1 MNMKYLFVSLFL
13 ILNPFSANAF
23 TFGDPLTNG
32 EWFKE
37 MGIKNVKIVI
47 QDDIK
52 DGCWTNLKEVRE
64 YTEEKLRII
73 GLKAVDETSSVT
85 QADLNLAIIGVG
97 QKTLTG
103 CVGNGEAVIY
113 YTQPIGGS
121 SKRVTVTA
129 IASRIITFYGNGN
142 SKLNDGMIK
151 LVNSLFVDWKDMN

>member
-73 GLKAVDETSSVT
+73 DATSLSLDKNFKFNSINNSMLIQSEDNKIFSKKDFKIVSKKKPT
-85 QADLNLAIIGVG
+85 KSQFENLI
-97 QKTLTG
+97 
-103 CVGNGEAVIY
+103 
-113 YTQPIGGS
+113 
-121 SKRVTVTA
+121 
-129 IASRIITFYGNGN
+129 
-142 SKLNDGMIK
+142 
-151 LVNSLFVDWKDMN
+151 